1 MNKKTVQL
9 LCLVSILTSSI
20 SFAGCSSLKYNS
32 DFQKKALTEKEEPAT
47 RTTFSPIENSK
58 SKDINE
64 NKSTIENSTNNDLVN
79 PTEEKNNEKG
89 QSTISNPSNKSDNY
103 DKINNSDSKYNPTN
117 SESNLNKDT
126 SLEKVDFNELSNN
139 KIGWWFKP
147 NKSHVTPEVNTKIG
161 FDISK
166 YDAHYVGNTSRKV
179 LYLTFDEGYE
189 NGYTGKILD
198 TLKECDVKAMFF
210 VTLPY
215 LKANNDLIL
224 RMIDEGHIVANHTN
238 HHPSM
243 PTVAGSEEKFN
254 KELKDVEEE
263 YKRITNKDMPKFFR
277 PPMGEYSHRTLAM
290 TKNLGYQT
298 IFWSFA
304 YHDWDINKQPSPEKA
319 KKTILDGLHNG
330 SIMLIH
336 AVSKTNT
343 EVLEEVL
350 KEAKAQGYVFE
361 LLP

>member
-1 MNKKTVQL
+1 MKKKSLRFICLISIITTSMSTV
-9 LCLVSILTSSI
+9 
-20 SFAGCSSLKYNS
+20 GCGLFRDNTVFR
-32 DFQKKALTEKEEPAT
+32 DPQQNDIEEPSVS
-47 RTTFSPIENSK
+47 TTF
-58 SKDINE
+58 
-64 NKSTIENSTNNDLVN
+64 
-79 PTEEKNNEKG
+79 
-89 QSTISNPSNKSDNY
+89 NPSNDANKNNNTDMDSSKSP
-103 DKINNSDSKYNPTN
+103 NNSEQPTN
-117 SESNLNKDT
+117 NNDIKNNDSSNSNNVKEDTNKPNSNDNEDDNSNTPTNNESDT
-126 SLEKVDFNELSNN
+126 NVGNIDFNGLSNN
-139 KIGWWFKP
+139 KIAWWFKP

-161 FDISK
+161 FDLTK
-166 YDAHYVGNTSRKV
+166 YDAHYIGDVNKKV

-189 NGYTGKILD
+189 NGYTAKILD
-198 TLKECDVKAMFF
+198 TLKECEVKAIFF

-224 RMIDEGHIVANHTN
+224 RMVNEGHIVANHTN

-243 PTVAGSEEKFN
+243 PTVTGSEEKFN

-263 YKRITNKDMPKFFR
+263 YNKIVGKDMPKFFR
-277 PPMGEYSHRTLAM
+277 PPMGEYSERSLAM
-290 TKNLGYQT
+290 TKNLGYKT

-304 YHDWDINKQPSPEKA
+304 YHDWDINKQPDPEKA

-343 EVLEEVL
+343 EILEEVL
-350 KEAKAQGYVFE
+350 KEAKSQGYEFE

>member
-1 MNKKTVQL
+1 MNRKTL
-9 LCLVSILTSSI
+9 RFLCLASVITASVSTV
-20 SFAGCSSLKYNS
+20 GCGLCKDANV
-32 DFQKKALTEKEEPAT
+32 FKETQPFEKKESPTKA
-47 RTTFSPIENSK
+47 TFSPSQGDINNNSK
-58 SKDINE
+58 NNGE
-64 NKSTIENSTNNDLVN
+64 NTTENLKTI
-79 PTEEKNNEKG
+79 
-89 QSTISNPSNKSDNY
+89 
-103 DKINNSDSKYNPTN
+103 INNSNDEKN
-117 SESNLNKDT
+117 STSNSNNIKDTTSSPDNNLNNSNNPSDT
-126 SLEKVDFNELSNN
+126 ESDTKNNTNITKIDFRNLSNN
-139 KIGWWFKP
+139 KIAWWFKP

-161 FDISK
+161 FDLSK
-166 YDAHYVGNTSRKV
+166 YDAHYIGDTNKKV

-189 NGYTGKILD
+189 NGYTAKILD
-198 TLKECDVKAMFF
+198 TLKECEVKAIFF

-224 RMIDEGHIVANHTN
+224 RMVNEGHIVANHTN

-243 PTVAGSEEKFN
+243 PTVTGTEEKFN

-263 YKRITNKDMPKFFR
+263 YKRVVGKDMPKFFR
-277 PPMGEYSHRTLAM
+277 PPMGEYSERSLAM
-290 TKNLGYQT
+290 TKNLGYKT

-304 YHDWDINKQPSPEKA
+304 YHDWDINKQPDPEKA

-343 EVLEEVL
+343 EILEEVL
-350 KEAKAQGYVFE
+350 KEAKSQGYEFE